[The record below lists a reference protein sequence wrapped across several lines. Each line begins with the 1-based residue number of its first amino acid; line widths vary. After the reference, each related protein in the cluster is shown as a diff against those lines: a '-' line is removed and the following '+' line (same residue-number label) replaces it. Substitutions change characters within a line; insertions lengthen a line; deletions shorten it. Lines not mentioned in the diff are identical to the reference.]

1 MKRVSKYIIMSGI
14 IMAMYSVKN
23 NIFFTDGQIM
33 KSQDITVNQENW
45 DELVVYHG
53 NMEDISLTVDG
64 KKIDTDLIY
73 MQKNREIMVP
83 ASILGETFNC
93 AVHLY
98 NNTKLVVERYQTT
111 AEFIKDTKAYY
122 VNGERKTMS
131 LPMVKMDEEYYLP
144 LSETAKSMGYDFI
157 WNGEENN
164 AVLVN
169 ENQSERVLPYKYD
182 LREVRRSPGI
192 KNQGSFGTCW
202 AVAALTALES
212 SLMPEENLILAPDH
226 MNHKNSFSNHSND
239 GGEFAMAVAYLNA
252 WQGPVLEREDTYGDE
267 FSPDNL
273 QPSKHV
279 QEVRF
284 IESKNYNRI
293 KEMVYKYGGVES
305 SIYSAIVNTSYRS
318 TYYDRENSAY
328 CYIGEEK
335 PNHEIVIIGWDD
347 SYSKDNFSIEVEGD
361 GAFICQNSWGE
372 EFGES
377 GIFYVSYYDT
387 NIGIYNV
394 VYTGIEETDN
404 YDNIYQS
411 DLCGW
416 VGQLGYEKENAFFAN
431 VYETQKEESIE
442 AVGFYALG
450 KDTEYKI
457 YLVEEFEDKSSLNKR
472 KLVKT
477 GYFEDAGYYTV
488 NLPERVILPAGRK
501 YAVIVEIFTPSAVH
515 PVAIEFRAGES
526 TENADITDGEGY
538 ISLSGN
544 TWENVEEKQN
554 CNLCLKVYTNDK

>member
-14 IMAMYSVKN
+14 IMAMYSLKN
-23 NIFFTDGQIM
+23 NILFNDGQIV
-33 KSQDITVNQENW
+33 KSKDITVNQENW
-45 DELVVYHG
+45 DELVVYHA

-93 AVHLY
+93 SVHLY
-98 NNTKLVVERYQTT
+98 NKTKLVLERYQTT
-111 AEFIKDTKAYY
+111 AEFIKDTTAYY
-122 VNGERKTMS
+122 VNGERKVMS
-131 LPMVKMDEEYYLP
+131 LPMVERDEDYYLP
-144 LSETAKSMGYDFI
+144 LSEAAKSMGYDFI

-169 ENQSERVLPYKYD
+169 ENQSEQVLPYKYD
-182 LREVRRSPGI
+182 LRDVRRASVI

-212 SLMPEENLILAPDH
+212 SLMPEESLILAPDH
-226 MNHKNSFSNHSND
+226 MNYQNSFSHHSNE
-239 GGEFAMAVAYLNA
+239 GGEYAMAVAYLNA
-252 WQGPVLEREDTYGDE
+252 WQGPVLEADDTYGDE
-267 FSPDNL
+267 FSPDFL
-273 QPSKHV
+273 KPVKHV

-305 SIYSAIVNTSYRS
+305 SIYSSIVNTSYRS

-347 SYSKDNFSIEVEGD
+347 SYSKENFRIEPEGD

-372 EFGES
+372 KFGED
-377 GIFYVSYYDT
+377 GIFYVSYYDA

-394 VYTGIEETDN
+394 VYTGIEGTDN

-431 VYETQKEESIE
+431 VYETKKEESIE

-457 YLVEEFEDKSSLNKR
+457 YLVEEFENKNSLNKR

-477 GYFEDAGYYTV
+477 GYFEDAGYYTIE
-488 NLPERVILPAGRK
+488 LPERVVLPAGSQ

-515 PVAIEFRAGES
+515 PVAIEFQAGES
-526 TENADITDGEGY
+526 TADADITDGEGY

>member
-1 MKRVSKYIIMSGI
+1 
-14 IMAMYSVKN
+14 
-23 NIFFTDGQIM
+23 
-33 KSQDITVNQENW
+33 
-45 DELVVYHG
+45 
-53 NMEDISLTVDG
+53 
-64 KKIDTDLIY
+64 

-83 ASILGETFNC
+83 ASILGDTFNC

-98 NNTKLVVERYQTT
+98 NNTKLVMERYQTT
-111 AEFIKDTKAYY
+111 VEFIKDTTAYY
-122 VNGERKTMS
+122 VNGERKIMN
-131 LPMVKMDEEYYLP
+131 LPMVQIDQDYYLP
-144 LSETAKSMGYDFI
+144 LSEAAKSMGYDFI

-164 AVLVN
+164 ALLVN
-169 ENQSERVLPYKYD
+169 ENQSEQVIPYKYD
-182 LREVRRSPGI
+182 LREVSRAPVI
-192 KNQGSFGTCW
+192 KNQGAFGTCW

-212 SLMPEENLILAPDH
+212 RLMPEESLVLAPDH
-226 MNHKNSFSNHSND
+226 MNHKNSFSHQSDD
-239 GGEFAMAVAYLNA
+239 GGEYAMAVAYLNA
-252 WQGPVLEREDTYGDE
+252 WQGPVLEEEDVYGDGS
-267 FSPDNL
+267 SPDNL
-273 QPSKHV
+273 KPVKHV

-305 SIYSAIVNTSYRS
+305 SIYSSIVNTSYRS
-318 TYYDRENSAY
+318 AYYDRENSAY
-328 CYIGEEK
+328 CYIGNEK

-347 SYSKDNFSIEVEGD
+347 TYSKDNFSIEAEGD

-372 EFGES
+372 EFGDS

-394 VYTGIEETDN
+394 AYTGIEEVDN

-431 VYETQKEESIE
+431 VYETKKEEFIE

-450 KDTEYKI
+450 KDTEYNI
-457 YLVEEFEDKSSLNKR
+457 YIVEEFENKDSLNKR
-472 KLVKT
+472 KLVKS

-488 NLPERVILPAGRK
+488 KLPERVILPAGKK
-501 YAVIVEIFTPSAVH
+501 YAVIVEIFTPSSVH
-515 PVAIEFRAGES
+515 PVAIEFQAGVS
-526 TENADITDGEGY
+526 TESVDITDGEGY